1 MTTLIRWYRAGAD
14 VDARLPI
21 LATYLGHT
29 KVSDTY
35 WYLSAVPELVCLAMA
50 RREQR
55 RVTHETI
62 G

>member
-1 MTTLIRWYRAGAD
+1 VTTLIRWYRAGD
-14 VDARLPI
+14 NVDAQLPV

-50 RREQR
+50 RLERS
-55 RVTHETI
+55 VGHS
-62 G
+62 